1 MDVLQDLLN
10 YYGQNAWYVW
20 EQFYKQ
26 FLMSAYGVLFGAIV
40 GIPIGIFIAHHNR
53 LSPWVISLANIIQT
67 IPALAMLGVLMLVM
81 GLGPNTVVFALFLY
95 SLLPIIKNTYTGIRN
110 VDPAMLESGKGMGM
124 TRLQVLR
131 MVELPLSLSVIMAGL
146 RTALV
151 ITIGV
156 ATIGTFIGAGGLG
169 DIIIRGTNV
178 SDGTTIILAGAIP
191 TALMAI
197 IADAVMGWFEKRL
210 APSTRLKK
218 KSGKSSVKNFL
229 LKNHSHV
236 NNSWSLSCA

>member
-1 MDVLQDLLN
+1 MEVLQNLIE
-10 YYGQNAWYVW
+10 YYMQNAWYVW
-20 EQFYKQ
+20 EQFYRQ

-40 GIPIGIFIAHHNR
+40 GIPVGIYIAHHKK
-53 LSPWVISLANIIQT
+53 LAPWIISLANVIQT
-67 IPALAMLGVLMLVM
+67 IPALAMLAVLMLVM

-124 TRLQVLR
+124 TRFQILR

-151 ITIGV
+151 VTIGV
-156 ATIGTFIGAGGLG
+156 ATIGTFIGSGGLG
-169 DIIIRGTNV
+169 DIIIRGTNA
-178 SDGTTIILAGAIP
+178 SDGTAIILAGALP

-197 IADAVMGWFEKRL
+197 IADFVMAWLEKKLVPGR
-210 APSTRLKK
+210 KK
-218 KSGKSSVKNFL
+218 KRERESALQPATAES
-229 LKNHSHV
+229 
-236 NNSWSLSCA
+236 